1 MMEVLQITLASA
13 RVNAGYS
20 QEEASELIGV
30 SLSTLKNWEAGVTF
44 PKQPQIEKIC
54 EVYGVKYDNIR
65 FG

>member
-20 QEEASELIGV
+20 QEEACELIGV
-30 SLSTLKNWEAGVTF
+30 SLSTLKNWEASVTF